1 MNSHSPIVSG
11 YKQKGGTC
19 WFHGALN
26 GLLMSPIAR
35 QILKKKIAS
44 YKHSV
49 FWNFVRQRLE
59 GRGDIQ
65 ISNENVI
72 RSIGLRKRNSCV
84 RGGNFMDMYKL
95 YEKLFPG
102 DYKVSFTRP
111 GTPTFVFKHG
121 TKFDRVVEHKG
132 VTYVLSH
139 VYITLNKR
147 HIVAGFINKNGNP
160 KLYDSAKN
168 VVKNYRWD
176 EPSGKNEDVHKVA
189 VYVKSLARKYVNKW
203 RRKIAVRKAVNF
215 YSGSGSRYM
224 RARMGNFPGQPL
236 TKVEQFRKRLEQNTN
251 TAAKNLMKYLYSKNI
266 HTPVLYKGLKG
277 KNANNFLR
285 NGSFSTKAP
294 TSTSKN
300 RYQAHA
306 FTNSNKPP
314 VLIVM
319 NRGKYPA
326 MVLGHHGIHARQP
339 REKEVLLAPGT
350 FKLKYKNTNG
360 NYHVNYKPLIK

>member
-44 YKHSV
+44 SKHSV

-59 GRGDIQ
+59 GKSNIQ
-65 ISNENVI
+65 ISNENVV

-168 VVKNYRWD
+168 IVKNYNWD

-203 RRKIAVRKAVNF
+203 RRKISVRKAVNF

-236 TKVEQFRKRLEQNTN
+236 TTVEQFRKRLEQNTN

-285 NGSFSTKAP
+285 NGMFSTKAP

-300 RYQAHA
+300 RYQAQA
-306 FTNSNKPP
+306 FTNEPP
-314 VLIVM
+314 VLLVM
-319 NRGKYPA
+319 NREKYPA
-326 MVLGHHGIHARQP
+326 MILGHHGIHARQP

-350 FKLKYKNTNG
+350 FKLKYKNNNG
-360 NYHVNYKPLIK
+360 NYHVNYKPLK